1 MTTSNGSASPAQVP
15 QFTRRQD
22 SERTICFRKL
32 HSSFGVA
39 SGPFIPN
46 RPFQDNPAKI
56 DDSPRGYPSLA
67 AFMSADKD
75 FTMFRSFS
83 RLHTRLLLHKQDE
96 LTELEQRLDE
106 LDQADSKVAPYL
118 LITNRDVSGDTERRA
133 LLGEIEIKLNEY
145 NKLLEALMNHQERP
159 EPNEAQI
166 RSVRN
171 WVDGKRPIVYSE
183 TTFLND
189 RSDLKR
195 SKHTVESGGLESLLD
210 SLSTWPYLRGICKLF
225 SLLDTSGRSSDPKV
239 KIIRLSRL
247 VAVSRAL
254 NTLLAIATLVAPI
267 VVLYLVKPIPK
278 RLFVI
283 AAFTVVFSSALCWLT
298 SSRNYEIFSATAA
311 YCAVMVVFVG
321 SLPDP

>member
-1 MTTSNGSASPAQVP
+1 MTTPNRSASPAQVP

-22 SERTICFRKL
+22 SEITICFCKL
-32 HSSFGVA
+32 HGSFGVA

-46 RPFQDNPAKI
+46 RPFQDNPARI
-56 DDSPRGYPSLA
+56 DDFPRGYPSLS

-83 RLHTRLLLHKQDE
+83 RLHTRVLLHKQDE

-133 LLGEIEIKLNEY
+133 LLSEIEIKLNEY
-145 NKLLEALMNHQERP
+145 KSLMAHQERP

-195 SKHTVESGGLESLLD
+195 SRHTIESGGLESLLD
-210 SLSTWPYLRGICKLF
+210 SLSTWPYLRGICK
-225 SLLDTSGRSSDPKV
+225 DKSGRSSDPRV
-239 KIIRLSRL
+239 KIIKPLRL
-247 VAVSRAL
+247 VSVSRAL

-267 VVLYLVKPIPK
+267 VVLYLVKPIPM
-278 RLFVI
+278 RLCII

>member
-22 SERTICFRKL
+22 T
-32 HSSFGVA
+32 

-133 LLGEIEIKLNEY
+133 LLSEIEIKLNEY